1 MSFSAARDIKEQVRD
16 AVDIVDLVGSYL
28 ELRRQGRMYVAHCPW
43 HDDSRPSLQVNPE
56 RQSWKCWVCDIG
68 GDVFSFVMQREGV
81 EFREA
86 LTMLAERAGI
96 ALTQRPGGPQG
107 GQNDKQALYQTVAWA
122 EQQFHECLLN
132 SPDGEPA
139 RQYLRNRGIED
150 ASVRRFRL
158 GFSPDRWQW
167 MLDRAMSASVS
178 PGLLEAVDLIGRS
191 SSGRHYDRFKGRVIF
206 PIRDTQDR
214 PIAFG
219 GRILP
224 DFADDKAAKYVNSRE
239 TRLFSKGQQL
249 YGLNI
254 VRDAVAK
261 KRHALVVEGY
271 TDVIVAFQSGVD
283 NVVAVLGTALG
294 AGHIRLLR
302 RFADVVTLVLD
313 GDEAGQ
319 RRTNEVLELF
329 VEHQLDLRIVTLPG
343 GLDPCDYVMQNGRED
358 FEQRIAQA
366 PDALDHKIRI
376 STDGVD
382 LTRDTHRA
390 NRALEEILST
400 LAKSP
405 GGGVDAGQARLRQ
418 QQVLSRLSREFRID
432 EAELR
437 TRLRSLRRAPA
448 KSARREGAPAADET
462 PGLDTWERNLFE
474 LLTQRPELAAK
485 AVQSIPAGE
494 LQTRAARALWELY
507 VSFCDQGEVPEFGRM
522 LTALDEP
529 AWKNVLVEIDESAQA
544 KTFDNADEHLQG
556 LIAAFE
562 RRAEERQSRA
572 DISALESK
580 ELTEE
585 QQLSVLHDLIDK
597 QRRKHD
603 QS

>member
-271 TDVIVAFQSGVD
+271 TDVIVTFQSGVD

-544 KTFDNADEHLQG
+544 KTFDNAEEHLQG